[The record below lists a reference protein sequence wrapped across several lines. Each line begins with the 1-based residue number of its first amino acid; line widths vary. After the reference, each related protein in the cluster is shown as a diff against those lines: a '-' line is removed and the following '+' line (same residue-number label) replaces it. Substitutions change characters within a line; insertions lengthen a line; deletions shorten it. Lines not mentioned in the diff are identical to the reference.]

1 MQKSPCGP
9 TAPPDLLPAASV
21 SLPRETQARSQFEL
35 VGRLWG
41 SMGGRG
47 SGWSPELTPQRAVHV

>member
-41 SMGGRG
+41 AVGGCG
-47 SGWSPELTPQRAVHV
+47 EPCVAVAQAGALS